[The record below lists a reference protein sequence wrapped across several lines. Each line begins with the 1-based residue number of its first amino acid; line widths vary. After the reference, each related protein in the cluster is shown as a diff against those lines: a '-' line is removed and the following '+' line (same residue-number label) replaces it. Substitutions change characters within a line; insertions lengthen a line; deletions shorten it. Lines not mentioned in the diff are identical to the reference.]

1 MSLETTTERI
11 FQYKN
16 VTDPNIILFINDV
29 ASVAHELGRT
39 YATMN
44 GILVHPPFAELPE
57 WRQDSVKEEIFKILD
72 HQIESPTQAHESWV
86 DNMYAEGWRYGAQLD
101 TEKKEHPNL
110 CQWDDLTEIERF
122 KDVLFFTAVRTMM
135 NFHKIP

>member
-1 MSLETTTERI
+1 MSSEESPKQI
-11 FQYKN
+11 FTYKN
-16 VTDPNIILFINDV
+16 ATDPNTIRFIND
-29 ASVAHELGRT
+29 ASSVVHEFGRT

-44 GILVHPPFAELPE
+44 GIVVHPPFDELPE
-57 WRQDSVKEEIFKILD
+57 WQQDAIKEQVFKVLN
-72 HQIESPTQAHESWV
+72 HQIGSPTQAHDSWV

-101 TEKKEHPNL
+101 HEKKEHPNI
-110 CQWDDLTEIERF
+110 CPWDELPEVERF